1 MGLGNHRLKACATL
15 LLLAASAPAQS
26 SRAEDLAAGKFL
38 VAPRDAPDRHF
49 AETVILLI
57 EYSQDGA
64 AGLILNRE
72 TKVPLSRALEQIS
85 GAKDRSD
92 LAYSG
97 GPVEGSAVL
106 ALLRSRT
113 KPPDARRV
121 FGDVY
126 LIASRA
132 LLDKTLA
139 AGTSPDEVRVYLG
152 YAGWGPG
159 QLRREVEQGGW
170 HIVRG
175 DADIVFDP
183 EPGSV
188 WRRLVRRT
196 ETQVARR

>member
-1 MGLGNHRLKACATL
+1 MGLGNRRLKACATFV
-15 LLLAASAPAQS
+15 LLAASAG
-26 SRAEDLAAGKFL
+26 AEDLAAGKFL

-57 EYSQDGA
+57 DYSQDGA
-64 AGLILNRE
+64 VGLIINRE

-113 KPPDARRV
+113 KPQDARRV
-121 FGDVY
+121 FGDVH
-126 LIASRA
+126 LISSRA

-139 AGTSPDEVRVYLG
+139 AGASPDEVRVYLG

-159 QLRREVEQGGW
+159 QLRREVDLGGW
-170 HIVRG
+170 HILRG

-183 EPGSV
+183 EPSTV

-196 ETQVARR
+196 ETPVAQR

>member
-1 MGLGNHRLKACATL
+1 MGLGNHRLKACATFV
-15 LLLAASAPAQS
+15 LLAGFARAQPA
-26 SRAEDLAAGKFL
+26 RPEDLAAGKFL

-57 EYSQDGA
+57 DYSPDGA
-64 AGLILNRE
+64 AGLIVNRE
-72 TKVPLSRALEQIS
+72 TKVPLSRALEKIS
-85 GAKDRSD
+85 GAKERSD
-92 LAYSG
+92 FAYSG

-113 KPPDARRV
+113 KPQDARRV
-121 FGDVY
+121 FGDVH
-126 LIASRA
+126 LISSRA

-159 QLRREVEQGGW
+159 QLQREVEHGGW
-170 HIVRG
+170 HILRG

>member
-15 LLLAASAPAQS
+15 ILLAVSA
-26 SRAEDLAAGKFL
+26 RAEDLAAGKFL

-57 EYSQDGA
+57 DYSQDGA
-64 AGLILNRE
+64 VGLIVNRE
-72 TKVPLSRALEQIS
+72 TKIPLSRALEQMS
-85 GAKDRSD
+85 GTKERSD
-92 LAYSG
+92 MAYSG
-97 GPVEGSAVL
+97 GPVETSAVL

-113 KPPDARRV
+113 KPQEARRV
-121 FGDVY
+121 FGDVH
-126 LIASRA
+126 LISSRA
-132 LLDKTLA
+132 LLEKTLA

-159 QLRREVEQGGW
+159 QLRREVELGGW
-170 HIVRG
+170 HVVRG

-188 WRRLVRRT
+188 WRR
-196 ETQVARR
+196 